1 MKSAQRKT
9 DQARDT
15 SLVSKLVGMVPRAPA
30 ADATA
35 VQRHI
40 DSLTKPR
47 GSLGQLES
55 IALRL
60 ALIYGDPPPP
70 LDNAVIFVLAADHG
84 VAARGVSAYPPEV
97 TAQMCKNYASG
108 GAAISVFARAVA
120 ARVVVADFG
129 VNADLSAIPGIE
141 HVKILRG
148 TRDLSQSRALTI
160 AEVRRAIVQGAE
172 LFTRQLPAP
181 DIVAIGEMG
190 IGNTTAA
197 SAMTALL
204 TGADA
209 AAVVGRGT
217 GVDDATL
224 ARKRSIVEE
233 AVARVPRDAG
243 ALRVLGEVGG
253 LEIAGLVGVILA
265 AAAAR
270 RAIILDGFISTAA
283 ALASVRLCP
292 AVGPFLVASHRSRE
306 IGHAVQLDALGLHGF
321 LDLGMRLGEA
331 SGAALAIPTLR
342 AAALMLRDMATFES
356 AGVSRGGH

>member
-1 MKSAQRKT
+1 MKTSQRKSER
-9 DQARDT
+9 ALDT
-15 SLVSKLVGMVPRAPA
+15 SAVSRLIGMVSHTPA

-35 VQRHI
+35 VQLHI

-60 ALIYGDPPPP
+60 ALIYGDPPPA
-70 LDNAVIFVLAADHG
+70 LENAVIFVLAADHG
-84 VAARGVSAYPPEV
+84 VAARGVSAYPSEV
-97 TAQMCKNYASG
+97 TAQMCRNYASG
-108 GAAISVFARAVA
+108 GAAICVFARAVN
-120 ARVVVADFG
+120 ARIVVADIG
-129 VNADLSAIPGIE
+129 VNADLSRIRGIE

-160 AEVRRAIVQGAE
+160 AEVRRAIVQGAD
-172 LFTRQLPAP
+172 LFTRQRPVP

-197 SAMTALL
+197 SAITAAL

-209 AAVVGRGT
+209 ATVVGRGT

-224 ARKRSIVEE
+224 ARKRSIVTD
-233 AVARVPRDAG
+233 AVARVSRDAG
-243 ALRVLGEVGG
+243 ALSVLGKVGG

-270 RAIILDGFISTAA
+270 RAVILDGFISTAA
-283 ALASVRLCP
+283 ALACVRLCP
-292 AVGPFLVASHRSRE
+292 AVRSFLIASHRSPE
-306 IGHAVQLDALGLHGF
+306 PGHAVQLDVLELHGF
-321 LDLGMRLGEA
+321 LDLGMRLGEG

-342 AAALMLRDMATFES
+342 AAALMLREMATFES
-356 AGVSRGGH
+356 AGVSRGEH